1 MSIGQPPQVTLP
13 LLSLHLQPA
22 PSPGEDK
29 DDLGGEFT
37 EETIKNLEENYY
49 DPYFD
54 PDSDSNVSPSEIGPG
69 MPANQDTIYEGVR
82 DPSSSLLRGIWM
94 VGKGQ
99 RFQKPERGKSYRGCH
114 ASSFFSFN

>member
-1 MSIGQPPQVTLP
+1 MILP
-13 LLSLHLQPA
+13 LLSLNLQPA
-22 PSPGEDK
+22 SSPGEGK

-54 PDSDSNVSPSEIGPG
+54 PDSDSSVSPSEIGPG

-82 DPSSSLLRGIWM
+82 DSPSLYISGHLGGGRGPAL
-94 VGKGQ
+94 
-99 RFQKPERGKSYRGCH
+99 PEV
-114 ASSFFSFN
+114 